1 MRPRD
6 PEIAEELQS
15 RNPGQYYRYINN
27 VRRSQEE
34 PDRGIVFITISDK
47 ITGSLAQY
55 SVITFY
61 VSIVFVAA
69 TVLRNVLVTGSEKLF
84 ISEMPHPDMLL
95 ILCEGIII
103 SRLERNLEREEELYF
118 VLMDIMRSPEIIKVI
133 SKSSIKKKQ
142 E

>member
-1 MRPRD
+1 M
-6 PEIAEELQS
+6 
-15 RNPGQYYRYINN
+15 
-27 VRRSQEE
+27 
-34 PDRGIVFITISDK
+34 FITISDK

-61 VSIVFVAA
+61 VSIVLVIGRL
-69 TVLRNVLVTGSEKLF
+69 LRGVLVTGSEKLF